1 MTHEIQGVHQ
11 FTTFEDILDV
21 LERLARDHALAF
33 RIEVGR
39 VLLNAFFDGDGHAY
53 GSRNPNKDARFAHF
67 FEKCR
72 DDLRKIGIGKS
83 TARNCIKAR
92 LVYDALPAELQ
103 AALFFSQV
111 VELTRVTDPTAR
123 LELAVA
129 AVQGDWSVR
138 QLSDAVSQ
146 VLAGGDVD
154 GDPSTP
160 GVQPYPD
167 DAVVEGPKPQAGRLV
182 TAAEKWSVQVDEWAG
197 RWARVN
203 AGSVRGPQRERL
215 QAALATLRSKI
226 EALEKAVGD

>member
-1 MTHEIQGVHQ
+1 MSEDIQRVHHL
-11 FTTFEDILDV
+11 TTYEDILDV

-33 RIEVGR
+33 RLEIGR

-53 GSRNPNKDARFAHF
+53 ASRNPNKESRFTHF
-67 FEKCR
+67 FDKCR
-72 DDLRKIGIGKS
+72 DDLRKIGIGRS
-83 TARNCIKAR
+83 SARNCIKAR

-111 VELTRVTDPTAR
+111 VELTRVHDPTAR

-138 QLSDAVSQ
+138 QLRDAVSH

-154 GDPSTP
+154 GDPSAP
-160 GVQPYPD
+160 GIQPYPE
-167 DAVVEGPKPQAGRLV
+167 DAVVEGPNPQAGRLV

-197 RWARVN
+197 RWARVDP
-203 AGSVRGPQRERL
+203 GKLRGPQRERL
-215 QAALATLRSKI
+215 QVALATLRGKI
-226 EALEKAVGD
+226 EALEGALRR